1 VPCLYYS
8 GRNPTKY
15 RWENFTKKIDTPAKY
30 VQRNYIESINIKI
43 KDFEHLPKVLPTI
56 AIMVPKYTSNY
67 WIKSIMET
75 EGNTVFIPYTF
86 NENKFQMNKNWYN
99 YRNEMIDISGGRISM
114 QRDVLMIN
122 NLTFSDRN
130 LYKCVSSD
138 NEFYTV
144 VIVTK
149 NWIKKSA

>member
-1 VPCLYYS
+1 VEETPA
-8 GRNPTKY
+8 KY
-15 RWENFTKKIDTPAKY
+15 KWQNFTKKIHAPAKY
-30 VQRNYIESINIKI
+30 VQKDYTNVINLRM

-75 EGNTVFIPYTF
+75 EGNIVFIPCTF
-86 NENKFQMNKNWYN
+86 NENKFQMNRNWYN
-99 YRNEMIDISGGRISM
+99 YQNEMIDIGGGRISM

-130 LYKCVSSD
+130 LYRCVSPD

-149 NWIKKSA
+149 N